1 MNKTALA
8 LAAILA
14 FPIAA
19 LAADDKPQP
28 AAKASSEKKKFT
40 RAEKKER
47 IAKLPDKHRQFL
59 LEVDPIILPDEIDT
73 FLRLETDAQR
83 DLFIEDFWRRR
94 DIAQGTTNHAFKREY
109 EHRLDYARSEF
120 GQLSSDRS
128 RLYLLHGEPTARW
141 QIDKCS
147 AYQPLDI
154 WYYRYHEGFRQHDIY
169 LLFYLPYGFR
179 EYRLWVPISPSAMA
193 DLRNQDILTRD
204 SRGATG
210 NPVLDCKDG
219 EYIAA
224 AIARMLELKD
234 KMVRVYEPP
243 KLMTEDVKA
252 MTRSMV
258 ISTEG
263 APKLPAELTVQYPAG
278 DGNRT
283 DAQVTILVPRSAIK
297 ANDVTGVPMYSI
309 DVVGEV
315 LRNEQMYEKFRY
327 RFDFPGE
334 TQDEK
339 LPVILDRLLRPG
351 AYTARF
357 KIVDVVTTAET
368 IIEKELIVPAVE
380 IPAELKV
387 AKSEAGAAIEDI
399 RRVMDARETR
409 LRIVPLPED
418 ALSGVQTIETIA
430 TGTAIKGVEFWLN
443 GKKVATRRQPPY
455 TLDLDF
461 GNVPRL
467 HKIRAVALNA
477 AGETLTGDEIV
488 VNTGTDP
495 FRVRIASPRVAP
507 KLSGPTRVEVDVRV
521 PQGKEIAA
529 VDLFWNEQRVATLF
543 DPPFVHT
550 VNIPKTEGV
559 GYLRAVA
566 SLKDD
571 ETAPVEDMVF
581 VNTPQFMEEVNVHLV
596 EMPTT
601 VLGPDGKPRH
611 DLPAS
616 AFEVLDEGKPVKIE
630 KFEQVKNLPLS
641 IGMAVDTS
649 GSMESRM
656 AEAQKAGAAFFKNVM
671 DKGDKAFLVA
681 FDSQPH
687 IVQKWSPNVTEM
699 QGALA
704 KLRPEEST
712 ALYDAI
718 VYSLYNFIGIRGQKA
733 LVLLTDG
740 KDTISKFTYDQAVEY
755 SRRAA
760 VPIYVIGL
768 AIRATELDT
777 RGKLSRIASET
788 GGNVYYIENAS
799 ELAKIYDD
807 IQNELR
813 SQYVLGFYPPAEVK
827 AGGAWRELTVKVSE
841 GKAKTIR
848 GYYP

>member
-1 MNKTALA
+1 MRKIALA
-8 LAAILA
+8 LVAVLALPVVSFAAEE
-14 FPIAA
+14 
-19 LAADDKPQP
+19 KPQP
-28 AAKASSEKKKFT
+28 KPAAEKKKLT
-40 RAEKKER
+40 RAERKEK
-47 IAKLPDKHRQFL
+47 IAKLPDKHREFL
-59 LEVDPIILPDEIDT
+59 AAVEPIILPDETET
-73 FLRLETDAQR
+73 FLRLDTDAQR

-109 EHRLDYARSEF
+109 EVRLDFARSEF

-128 RLYLLHGEPTARW
+128 KIYLLHGEPTARW
-141 QIDKCS
+141 QIDKC
-147 AYQPLDI
+147 AMFQPLDI
-154 WYYRYHEGFRQHDIY
+154 WYYRYLDAFRQHDIY
-169 LLFYLPYGFR
+169 LLFYLPYGHR
-179 EYRLWVPISPSAMA
+179 DYRLWVPLGPDAMK
-193 DLRNQDILTRD
+193 DLRNQDPMMSGRSL
-204 SRGATG
+204 TG
-210 NPVLDCKDG
+210 NPVIDCKDG

-224 AIARMLELKD
+224 AIGRMSEIKEKLT
-234 KMVRVYEPP
+234 RVYEPP

-252 MTRSMV
+252 MTRSLV
-258 ISTEG
+258 IATEG

-283 DAQVTILVPRSAIK
+283 DAQVTILVPRSAVR
-297 ANDVTGVPMYSI
+297 ANDVTGVPVYSI

-315 LRNEQMYEKFRY
+315 LRNEQMYERFRY
-327 RFDFPGE
+327 RFDFPGD
-334 TQDEK
+334 TPDEK
-339 LPVILDRLLRPG
+339 LPIVLDRLLRPG
-351 AYTARF
+351 TYAGRF
-357 KIVDVVTTAET
+357 KIIDVVTTAET
-368 IIEKELIVPAVE
+368 ILEKELIVPAVDVPKE
-380 IPAELKV
+380 VTV
-387 AKSEAGAAIEDI
+387 ARTEATAAIEDI

-409 LRIVPLPED
+409 LRIVPLAED
-418 ALSGVQTIETIA
+418 ALSGLQTIETLV
-430 TGTAIKGVEFWLN
+430 TGPAIKGVEFYLD

-477 AGETLTGDEIV
+477 SGEALTGDEIV

-507 KLSGPTRVEVDVRV
+507 KLSGPTRVEIDVRV
-521 PQGKEIAA
+521 PPGKELSS

-543 DPPFVHT
+543 DPPFIHT
-550 VNIPKTEGV
+550 VNIPKSEGV

-571 ETAPVEDMVF
+571 ETTPVEDMVF

-596 EMPTT
+596 ELPTT
-601 VLGPDGKPRH
+601 VLDAAGKPRN
-611 DLPAS
+611 DLTAA
-616 AFEVLDEGKPVKIE
+616 AFQVFDEGKPVKIE

-671 DKGDKAFLVA
+671 EKGDKAFLVA

-687 IVQKWSPNVTEM
+687 VVQKWSPSLTDM

-718 VYSLYNFIGIRGQKA
+718 VYSLYNFIGVRGQKA

-740 KDTISKFTYDQAVEY
+740 KDTVSKFTYDQAVEY
-755 SRRAA
+755 ARRAA
-760 VPIYVIGL
+760 VPVYVVGL

-777 RGKLSRIASET
+777 RSKLNRIATET
-788 GGNVYYIENAS
+788 GGNVYYIENAGD
-799 ELAKIYDD
+799 LGKIYDD

-813 SQYVLGFYPPAEVK
+813 SQYVLGFYPAPEVK
-827 AGGAWRELTVKVSE
+827 AGSAWRELTVKVTE

>member
-1 MNKTALA
+1 MRKTALA
-8 LAAILA
+8 LVALLALQNAAG
-14 FPIAA
+14 A
-19 LAADDKPQP
+19 LAEEKP
-28 AAKASSEKKKFT
+28 AAKQSAEKKKLT

-47 IAKLPDKHRQFL
+47 MAKLPDKHR
-59 LEVDPIILPDEIDT
+59 EWYMAVEPIILPDEIDT

-94 DIAQGTTNHAFKREY
+94 DIAQGTTNHAFKRDY
-109 EHRLDYARSEF
+109 EIRVDFARSEF

-128 RLYLLHGEPTARW
+128 RLWLLHGEPTARW
-141 QIDKCS
+141 QIDKCTMF
-147 AYQPLDI
+147 QPMDI
-154 WYYRYHEGFRQHDIY
+154 WYYRYLEAFRQHDIY
-169 LLFYLPYGFR
+169 FLFYQPYGHR
-179 EYRLWVPISPSAMA
+179 DYRLWIPIGPNAMS
-193 DLRNQDILTRD
+193 DLRNQDPLTMG
-204 SRGATG
+204 SRGLTG
-210 NPVLDCKDG
+210 NPILDCKDG

-224 AIARMLELKD
+224 AIGRMTELKD
-234 KMVRVYEPP
+234 KMTRIYEPP

-252 MTRSMV
+252 MTRSLV
-258 ISTEG
+258 IATHG
-263 APKLPAELTVQYPAG
+263 APKLPVELSVSYPAG

-283 DAQVTILVPRSAIK
+283 DAQVTILVPRSAVK
-297 ANDVTGVPMYSI
+297 ANDVTGVPVYSI
-309 DVVGEV
+309 DVIGEV
-315 LRNEQMYEKFRY
+315 LRNEQLYEKFRY
-327 RFDFPGE
+327 RFDFPAD
-334 TQDEK
+334 TQDAN

-351 AYTARF
+351 TYAGRF
-357 KIVDVVTTAET
+357 KIVDVVTTAEA
-368 IIEKELIVPAVE
+368 IVEKELIVPAIEV
-380 IPAELKV
+380 PAELKV
-387 AKSEAGAAIEDI
+387 AKTEATAAIDDI

-418 ALSGVQTIETIA
+418 ALSGLQTIETLV
-430 TGTAIKGVEFWLN
+430 TGPAVKGVEFWLD
-443 GKKVATRRQPPY
+443 GRKVATRRQPPY

-467 HKIRAVALNA
+467 HKVRAVALNA
-477 AGETLTGDEIV
+477 AGEALTGDEIV

-507 KLSGPTRVEVDVRV
+507 KISGPTRVEIDVRI
-521 PQGKEIAA
+521 PQGKELAS

-543 DPPFVHT
+543 DPPFIHT
-550 VNIPKTEGV
+550 VNIPKSEGV

-566 SLKDD
+566 ALKDD
-571 ETAPVEDMVF
+571 ETTPVEDMVF

-596 EMPTT
+596 ELPTT
-601 VLGPDGKPRH
+601 VLGADGKPRN
-611 DLPAS
+611 DLTAA
-616 AFEVLDEGKPVKIE
+616 AFQVLDEGKPVKIE

-671 DKGDKAFLVA
+671 EKGDKAFLVA

-687 IVQKWSPNVTEM
+687 VVQKWSPNLTDM

-718 VYSLYNFIGIRGQKA
+718 VYSLYNFIGVRGQKA

-740 KDTISKFTYDQAVEY
+740 KDTVSKFTYDQAVEY
-755 SRRAA
+755 ARRAA
-760 VPIYVIGL
+760 VPVYVVGL
-768 AIRATELDT
+768 GIRTTEMDT
-777 RGKLSRIASET
+777 RSKLNRIATET
-788 GGNVYYIENAS
+788 GGNVYYIENAGD
-799 ELAKIYDD
+799 LGKIYDD

-813 SQYVLGFYPPAEVK
+813 SQYVLGFYPPAEIK
-827 AGGAWRELTVKVSE
+827 AGGAWRELTVKVTE
-841 GKAKTIR
+841 GRAKTIR